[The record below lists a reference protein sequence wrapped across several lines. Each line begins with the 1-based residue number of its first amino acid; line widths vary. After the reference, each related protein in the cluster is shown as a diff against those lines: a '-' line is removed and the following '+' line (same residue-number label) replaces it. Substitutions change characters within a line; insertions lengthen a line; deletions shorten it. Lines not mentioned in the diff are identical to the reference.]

1 MTNKIFFTTGLPAK
15 NRLRINGHGMH
26 QLTVKIPKFA
36 NHTMALVTSS
46 DFSKDGKIMLYP
58 DIVKPGEAEITIIN
72 LSPYPI
78 DLEEKNHIG
87 TLVPFSSRC
96 SCDCNTKT
104 D

>member
-1 MTNKIFFTTGLPAK
+1 MTNKIFFTTNIPAK
-15 NRLRINGHGMH
+15 NKLRINGHGMY

-46 DFSKDGKIMLYP
+46 EFAKGGKIMLYP

-78 DLEEKNHIG
+78 DLEEKDHIG
-87 TLVPFSSRC
+87 TLVPLPSRC
-96 SCDCNTKT
+96 NCNTKT